1 MKKVLFFMLAM
12 VLPMVVFT
20 SCSKDEDE
28 PVFDYDKNLLYGTWV
43 ISEIELDGNWFDWRL
58 DETSATFNPDG
69 TYYGRGEYG
78 NGSGTYVAEGKTIT
92 CYVSGKEYLKYDVIK
107 LTENT
112 CELRMYNSYGDAETN
127 IRCIKEQ

>member
-1 MKKVLFFMLAM
+1 MKKVLYMLAM

-20 SCSKDEDE
+20 SCSKDDEDE
-28 PVFDYDKNLLYGTWV
+28 PIFDYDKNLIYGTWV
-43 ISEIELDGNWFDWRL
+43 ISEIEVDGIWIDWML

-69 TYYGRGEYG
+69 TYYGKGEYG

-92 CYVSGKEYLKYDVIK
+92 CYVSGEEYLKYDVIS
-107 LTENT
+107 LTENI
-112 CELRMYNSYGDAETN
+112 CELRMYNSYGDSESN